1 MQHQQSES
9 DQRNTDSYH
18 RAIYLLPLRDLDDLR
33 KLALALTQASCFSS
47 YEWSFAGALYKG
59 NEDIRRHL
67 PNAQNVADKL
77 AIYFQYGVVPEE
89 ARLQIAQKSRR
100 FWQQRSK
107 SQGQEISGAALFLAS
122 GDLLQLRYFWGAA
135 TGEKAT
141 EETREAREESIS
153 LKIFLDH
160 VYAPQWRQ
168 TAGLSEIANDVGV
181 TDSSELYLAQIW
193 STCDADRIPDGV
205 KQVLHR
211 AVTALPSRLL
221 PI

>member
-1 MQHQQSES
+1 MQHQQFES

-18 RAIYLLPLRDLDDLR
+18 KAIYLLPLRDLDDLR
-33 KLALALTQASCFSS
+33 KLALALTQESCFSS

-59 NEDIRRHL
+59 NEDIRRYL
-67 PNAQNVADKL
+67 PEAQTVADKL
-77 AIYFQYGVVPEE
+77 AIYFQYGVIPEE

-107 SQGQEISGAALFLAS
+107 SQRQEISGAALFMAS
-122 GDLLQLRYFWGAA
+122 GDLLQLRYFWGTA
-135 TGEKAT
+135 TGGAT
-141 EETREAREESIS
+141 KEETREESIS

-168 TAGLSEIANDVGV
+168 TAGLAEVANDVGV

-193 STCDADRIPDGV
+193 ATCDAVSIPDHV
-205 KQVLHR
+205 QQILNH
-211 AVTALPSRLL
+211 AVAALPSRLL